1 MGTVIGSEKGGD
13 GRFPGELKCPACHAA
28 TAFDPV
34 PPDDPYPNPRDTS
47 TPYAKIPPTQKRMTT
62 QNHIYFDHA
71 GTTPMD
77 ERVLEA
83 MLPYFTR
90 LYGNA
95 SSVHTV
101 GQEARYALD
110 GARERVAKVL
120 NCRNREVV
128 FTSGGTE
135 SDNSAI
141 QGAAYALEPTGK
153 HVITAAAEHHA
164 VLHACEVLEDRGW
177 HITRLPVDDYGMV
190 DPQRVY
196 NAITDTTTVVSIM
209 YANNEIGTINPI
221 PEISAAV
228 KQRAQELS
236 RTIVMHTDAVQAAG
250 FLDLD
255 VRRLGVDM
263 MSLSGHKFYGPKGVG
278 VLFIRRGVPYLPLIT
293 GGGQERERRSGT
305 ENVAGIIGLTAA
317 LELAHAHRDE
327 VSAHCQALRH
337 RIIDQISS
345 QVPDCVLNGHPTD
358 RLPNNVNFS
367 FEGVEGEPVLLGL
380 DLQGIAASSGSACSS
395 GSLEP
400 SHVLLAIGQ
409 TADLARGSLRI
420 TLGKHNTDA
429 EVDRLLSVLIGLI
442 GELRQMPTLTG
453 AADD

>member
-1 MGTVIGSEKGGD
+1 
-13 GRFPGELKCPACHAA
+13 
-28 TAFDPV
+28 
-34 PPDDPYPNPRDTS
+34 
-47 TPYAKIPPTQKRMTT
+47 MTT

-77 ERVLEA
+77 EAVLEA

-110 GARERVAKVL
+110 AARARVAGVL
-120 NCRNREVV
+120 NCRNREIV

-135 SDNSAI
+135 SDNAAI
-141 QGAAYALEPTGK
+141 LGAAYALEETGR
-153 HVITAAAEHHA
+153 HVITASAEHHA
-164 VLHACEVLEDRGW
+164 VLHACQALENRSWDV
-177 HITRLPVDDYGMV
+177 TYLPVDDQGRV
-190 DPQRVY
+190 DPQTVA
-196 NAITDTTTVVSIM
+196 NAVTAHTTVVSIM
-209 YANNEIGTINPI
+209 YANNEIGAINPI

-228 KQRAQELS
+228 KEKARELN
-236 RTIVMHTDAVQAAG
+236 RTVVMHTDAVQAAG

-278 VLFIRRGVPYLPLIT
+278 ALFLRRGVPFLPIIT

-305 ENVAGIIGLTAA
+305 ENVAGIVGLSVA
-317 LELAHAHRDE
+317 LELADAQRE
-327 VSAHCQALRH
+327 ATGARCRALRD
-337 RIIDQISS
+337 RIIAEIGRAI
-345 QVPDCVLNGHPTD
+345 PDAILNGHPTE

-367 FEGVEGEPVLLGL
+367 FPGVEGEAILLGL
-380 DLQGIAASSGSACSS
+380 DLRGIAASSGSACSS

-400 SHVLLAIGQ
+400 SHVLLALGQ

-420 TLGKHNTDA
+420 TLGKHNTEA
-429 EVDRLLSVLIGLI
+429 EVDRLLAVLCDLVR
-442 GELRQMPTLTG
+442 ELRQMPTMGG
-453 AADD
+453 AAND

>member
-1 MGTVIGSEKGGD
+1 
-13 GRFPGELKCPACHAA
+13 
-28 TAFDPV
+28 
-34 PPDDPYPNPRDTS
+34 
-47 TPYAKIPPTQKRMTT
+47 MTT
-62 QNHIYFDHA
+62 QNHIYLDHA

-77 ERVLEA
+77 ERVLQA
-83 MLPYFTR
+83 MLPYFTQ

-110 GARERVAKVL
+110 AARERVAGVL
-120 NCRNREVV
+120 NCRNREIV

-141 QGAAYALEPTGK
+141 RGAAYALEETGQ
-153 HVITAAAEHHA
+153 HVITAATEHHA
-164 VLHACEVLEDRGW
+164 VLHACQQLENRGW
-177 HITRLPVDDYGMV
+177 DVTYLPVDDYGMV
-190 DPQRVY
+190 EPERVY
-196 NAITDTTTVVSIM
+196 EAITDRTTVVSVM
-209 YANNEIGTINPI
+209 YANNEIGTVNPI

-228 KQRAQELS
+228 RQRARELD

-278 VLFIRRGVPYLPLIT
+278 VLFIRRGVPFLPLIT

-305 ENVAGIIGLTAA
+305 ENVAGIVGLSAA
-317 LELAHAHRDE
+317 LEFADAERETASEHCRALRDHIIGE
-327 VSAHCQALRH
+327 VSAR
-337 RIIDQISS
+337 
-345 QVPDCVLNGHPTD
+345 VPDSILNGHPHE

-367 FEGVEGEPVLLGL
+367 FEGVEGESILLGL

-400 SHVLLAIGQ
+400 SHVLLALGQ
-409 TADLARGSLRI
+409 TADTARGSLRI
-420 TLGKHNTDA
+420 TLGKNNTNA
-429 EVDRLLSVLIGLI
+429 EVDRLLDVLTGLI
-442 GELRQMPTLTG
+442 GDLRQMPTLTG
-453 AADD
+453 TYGG